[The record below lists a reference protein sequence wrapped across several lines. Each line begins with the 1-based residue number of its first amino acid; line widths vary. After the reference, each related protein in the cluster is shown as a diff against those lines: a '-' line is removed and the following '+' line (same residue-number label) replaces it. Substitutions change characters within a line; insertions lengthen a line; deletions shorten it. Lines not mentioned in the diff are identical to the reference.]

1 MLQQNLQAQDYNFVR
16 EFVPFAASVLI
27 KASKNS
33 DDGSH
38 DVEVLLGG
46 LASLNDEIEWFKKE
60 ASKWGVSL
68 SNIMVHKSNYNYCR
82 CYFLVLSHT

>member
-1 MLQQNLQAQDYNFVR
+1 MQAQDYKFVR
-16 EFVPFAASVLI
+16 EFVPFSASVLI

-33 DDGSH
+33 DDSSN
-38 DVEVLLGG
+38 DMEVLLGG

-60 ASKWGVSL
+60 ASKWGVHL

-82 CYFLVLSHT
+82 YHCLTLSQTF